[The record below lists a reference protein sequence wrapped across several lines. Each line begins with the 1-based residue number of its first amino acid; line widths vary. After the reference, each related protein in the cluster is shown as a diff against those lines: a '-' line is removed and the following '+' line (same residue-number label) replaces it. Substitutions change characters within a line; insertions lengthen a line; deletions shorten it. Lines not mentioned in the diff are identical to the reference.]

1 MKRVQ
6 LGSLYSH
13 FYFLLILRAI
23 KSKPFSWTSKKYST
37 YCASLINWSWHYL
50 KTWNS
55 NSWAL
60 PPLDLTNQRL
70 SSISVDKP
78 TTFKFENNCFRPFRD
93 GQFEPYFVEAKN
105 SPYPFYVL
113 MIGKTND
120 CHYHGSIFRSQSVW
134 SFFGSL
140 SHLALSRR
148 RCLKP

>member
-37 YCASLINWSWHYL
+37 YCASLISWSWHYL

-70 SSISVDKP
+70 SSVSVDKP
-78 TTFKFENNCFRPFRD
+78 SGDSQPHSSLRTTALDHSE
-93 GQFEPYFVEAKN
+93 
-105 SPYPFYVL
+105 
-113 MIGKTND
+113 M
-120 CHYHGSIFRSQSVW
+120 
-134 SFFGSL
+134 GSL
-140 SHLALSRR
+140 NLTL
-148 RCLKP
+148 